1 MKFRKTR
8 LVRTLCRL
16 FGEEKGQAMMEY
28 VVLAV
33 LIVAAAVFA
42 VVKFGGRIA
51 NQFGVATSAA
61 SGNENA
67 ARTAQAESLTETE
80 TAADDASG
88 AAAAYSKTAEG
99 GEGGGEGDGSEVTSD

>member
-42 VVKFGGRIA
+42 VVKFGGAIVR
-51 NQFGVATSAA
+51 QFGVAEKGAV
-61 SGNENA
+61 GNEAGAVELQQQSQDTANTDVTQGQNA
-67 ARTAQAESLTETE
+67 N
-80 TAADDASG
+80 
-88 AAAAYSKTAEG
+88 AAYSTLS
-99 GEGGGEGDGSEVTSD
+99 EGGGEGGEGEGSSD

>member
-28 VVLAV
+28 VVLGV

-42 VVKFGGRIA
+42 VVKFGDEIVRLFGIMTKAPASPDEVPALVDDNREKTETDVNAAKDFA
-51 NQFGVATSAA
+51 NQVHGS
-61 SGNENA
+61 
-67 ARTAQAESLTETE
+67 
-80 TAADDASG
+80 D
-88 AAAAYSKTAEG
+88 
-99 GEGGGEGDGSEVTSD
+99 GGGENVGDGSSE